1 MSVSKQLVGDQ
12 PFPGRRPGG
21 FSAIGGFF
29 FFGAAMA
36 TYAALTLL
44 WPGTTLDRLWKLNP
58 NAHLQLAAIG
68 RAAGIPFIALAL
80 ALLFAGI
87 GWFKR
92 CYWGWLLGVVIIATN
107 LTGDFVNILLGEWL
121 KGLLGVSIAG
131 LLLFYLTRPR
141 VRLYFLRS

>member
-1 MSVSKQLVGDQ
+1 
-12 PFPGRRPGG
+12 
-21 FSAIGGFF
+21 
-29 FFGAAMA
+29 MA